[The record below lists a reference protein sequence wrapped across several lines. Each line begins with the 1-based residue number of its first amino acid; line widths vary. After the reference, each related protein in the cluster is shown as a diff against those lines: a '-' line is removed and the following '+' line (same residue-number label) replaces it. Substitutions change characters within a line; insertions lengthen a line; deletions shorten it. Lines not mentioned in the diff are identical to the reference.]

1 MNILGKRGPPP
12 TPANVLQM
20 RGTHRKD
27 RERELAVVP
36 IAGKPVCPGWI
47 SEPARSLFLRKVD
60 KYIRRGQIVVGVED
74 ALAHYCEVEADIIDK
89 RDRRVEVAAAE
100 LNVLIR
106 YQALFYDAPGAQ
118 VKPAPRDPRNPFL
131 RKKPPATT

>member
-1 MNILGKRGPPP
+1 MGKRGPPP

-20 RGTHRKD
+20 RGTARKD
-27 RERELAVVP
+27 RERELTVVP

-47 SEPARSLFLRKVD
+47 SDQARLLFFRKVE

-74 ALAHYCEVEADIIDK
+74 ALAHYCEVEAHIIDQ
-89 RDRRVEVAAAE
+89 RSRRMEVTAAE

-106 YQALFYDAPGAQ
+106 YQALFFDAPGAQ
-118 VKPAPRDPRNPFL
+118 VKPAQRDKPNPFQ